1 MIWDTPLPTT
11 GGAFSW
17 VKILI
22 LSKENPV
29 GTVNCSLSIKAIILR
44 DTLFYS
50 EHVHMN
56 FEKEFD

>member
-11 GGAFSW
+11 DGAFSW

-44 DTLFYS
+44 DYFNIILL
-50 EHVHMN
+50 
-56 FEKEFD
+56 